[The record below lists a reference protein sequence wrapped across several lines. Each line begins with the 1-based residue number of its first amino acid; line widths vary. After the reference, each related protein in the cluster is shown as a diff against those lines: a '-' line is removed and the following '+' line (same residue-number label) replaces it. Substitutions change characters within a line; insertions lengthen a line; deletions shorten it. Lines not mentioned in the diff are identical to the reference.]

1 MVVSNSKPF
10 YLEIISTKIVKDLL
24 DVNLWFDSETKHITM
39 YLFILDLFKKYVKNQ
54 YFQDKKASI
63 LIHYHP
69 KHL

>member
-39 YLFILDLFKKYVKNQ
+39 YLFILDLFKKYVKIST
-54 YFQDKKASI
+54 FRIKR
-63 LIHYHP
+63 P
-69 KHL
+69 VF